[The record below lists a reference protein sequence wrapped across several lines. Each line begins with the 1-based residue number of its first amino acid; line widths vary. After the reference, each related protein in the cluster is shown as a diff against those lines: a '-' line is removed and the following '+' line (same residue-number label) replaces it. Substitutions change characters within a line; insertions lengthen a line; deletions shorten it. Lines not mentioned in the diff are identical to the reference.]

1 MTEKVHNF
9 IVTGGCGFI
18 GSHLTEALLLHGQN
32 VLVIDDMR
40 KGKFKVENSPNV
52 KYLHKDVASA
62 IPVGKYDAIFHLA
75 ATPRIRLSQNDPFGT
90 ITNNFN
96 STMVV
101 AEYARR
107 ERIHLFFAA
116 SSSTQFLHHHDNP
129 YTFSKCINEELLELY
144 RKQYNLE
151 YHMLY
156 FYNVYGPREA
166 DYGEHSTVVRAF
178 KKCIEENEPL
188 RIFGSGKKERDFT
201 HIHDVIDGILKLLTT
216 KSKPKNVHFGSGNPV
231 SISEVAKAFDHP
243 VVYEFDKKGEAEV
256 TECENPYIEPQYDV
270 ISYVKKWKSDFEEE
284 RILRNVNKDLRN
296 VERKY
301 AKIDSGQ

>member
-107 ERIHLFFAA
+107 E
-116 SSSTQFLHHHDNP
+116 
-129 YTFSKCINEELLELY
+129 
-144 RKQYNLE
+144 
-151 YHMLY
+151 
-156 FYNVYGPREA
+156 
-166 DYGEHSTVVRAF
+166 
-178 KKCIEENEPL
+178 
-188 RIFGSGKKERDFT
+188 
-201 HIHDVIDGILKLLTT
+201 
-216 KSKPKNVHFGSGNPV
+216 
-231 SISEVAKAFDHP
+231 
-243 VVYEFDKKGEAEV
+243 
-256 TECENPYIEPQYDV
+256 
-270 ISYVKKWKSDFEEE
+270 
-284 RILRNVNKDLRN
+284 
-296 VERKY
+296 
-301 AKIDSGQ
+301 

>member
-1 MTEKVHNF
+1 MTDKIHNF

-18 GSHLTEALLLHGQN
+18 GSHLVEALTMHGQN

-40 KGKFKVENSPNV
+40 VGKVKVDSPNV
-52 KYLHKDVASA
+52 KYLHQDVASA
-62 IPVGKYDAIFHLA
+62 IPVGKFDAIFHLA
-75 ATPRIRLSQNDPFGT
+75 ATPRIRLSQTDPFGT

-107 ERIHLFFAA
+107 ERIPLFFAA
-116 SSSTQFLHHHDNP
+116 SSSTRFLHHHDNP
-129 YTFSKCINEELLELY
+129 YTFSKSMNEELLELY
-144 RKQYNLE
+144 RKRFDLE

-166 DYGEHSTVVRAF
+166 DYGEYSTVVRAF
-178 KKCIEENEPL
+178 KKCVESDQPL

-201 HIHDVIDGILKLLTT
+201 HIHDVIDGIIQLLTS
-216 KSKPKNVHFGSGNPV
+216 KNKPKHVHLGSGNPV
-231 SISEVAKAFDHP
+231 SIMDLAKAFDHSI
-243 VVYEFDKKGEAEV
+243 VHEFDKKGEADV
-256 TECENPYIEPQYDV
+256 TECADPYIEAEYDV

-284 RILRNVNKDLRN
+284 RILHNVNKDLRK
-296 VERKY
+296 VEKKY
-301 AKIDSGQ
+301 AKTDSGQ